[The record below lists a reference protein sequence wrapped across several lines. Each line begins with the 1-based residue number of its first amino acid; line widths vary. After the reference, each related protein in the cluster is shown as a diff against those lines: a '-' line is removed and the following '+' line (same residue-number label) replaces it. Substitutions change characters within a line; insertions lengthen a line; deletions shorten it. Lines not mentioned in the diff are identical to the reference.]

1 MATRNSVTMAH
12 PFDIIGRA
20 AAAAIAI
27 GLSSAEAAS
36 PVNAASRARQAWPVF
51 TAVVENAKPP
61 NGWAEFCAH
70 YKGDCDVKPSA
81 PRNIVLDSKT
91 WEKLV
96 SVNKWANQHIKPVTD
111 MRHWGRVNKWYY
123 AEDGRGDCKDYV
135 LVKRKKL
142 MEAGL
147 PREALLITIVWTRQ
161 NQGHAVLIARTDKG
175 DYVLDNLSSKIALW
189 SETGYDFVKR
199 QSQSDPNAWVYI
211 DGDPRPQPRA
221 SHSVLTRS
229 RLR

>member
-1 MATRNSVTMAH
+1 MAH
-12 PFDIIGRA
+12 SFDVVARA
-20 AAAAIAI
+20 GVAAVAI
-27 GLSSAEAAS
+27 GIFLAEATA
-36 PVNAASRARQAWPVF
+36 PVQAIPLARGARPIF
-51 TAVVENAKPP
+51 TAVVEKAKPP
-61 NGWAEFCAH
+61 HGWAEFCAH
-70 YKGDCDVKPSA
+70 YRSDCDAKPST
-81 PRNIVLDSKT
+81 PRNIMLDSET
-91 WEKLV
+91 WDKLI
-96 SVNKWANQHIKPVTD
+96 SVNRWANQHIAPTTD

-175 DYVLDNLSSKIALW
+175 DYVLDNLSSKVVLW

-211 DGDPRPQPRA
+211 DGDPRKQPVTTA
-221 SHSVLTRS
+221 SGVD
-229 RLR
+229 